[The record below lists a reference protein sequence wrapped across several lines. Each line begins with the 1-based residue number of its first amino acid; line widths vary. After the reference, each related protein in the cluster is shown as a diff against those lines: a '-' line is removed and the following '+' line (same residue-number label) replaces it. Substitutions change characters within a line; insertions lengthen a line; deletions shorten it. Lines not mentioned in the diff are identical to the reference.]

1 MSGFQF
7 DVKSAHVNASGQLV
21 TGRTRLKG
29 VIGIGSGTAGTVNI
43 WDSSAAPTAVTYG
56 RAATLITVTLASHG
70 LTTGDVVGLAFGA
83 GTGGTATNGNYVV
96 TVLTSSTYTVT
107 DINSGSIT
115 AGAAASQSAVGSRWM
130 TSWDTANNSAT
141 VTLLIPGDGIWATNG
156 LYAQLTNQ
164 TGLTVYYG

>member
-1 MSGFQF
+1 MGFQF
-7 DVKSAHVNASGQLV
+7 DVKSSHLNASGQMV
-21 TGRTRLKG
+21 TGRARLKG

-43 WDSSAAPTAVTYG
+43 WDASAAPTAVTYARTG
-56 RAATLITVTLASHG
+56 TTITVTLASHS

-83 GTGGTATNGNYVV
+83 GTGGWGTNGNYAV

-115 AGAAASQSAVGSRWM
+115 AGAAAFQSAVGSRWI

-141 VTLLIPGDGIWATNG
+141 VTLLVPGDGIWAVNG
-156 LYAQLTNQ
+156 LYGQLSNQ
-164 TGLTVYYG
+164 TGLTIFYG